1 MVTIWWSATSVIH
14 YSFLNPGETI
24 TSEKYAQQMDKLHQK
39 LQGLQLALVNRV
51 SPIFHDNTQPH
62 VAQLTLQKLNELGYE
77 VLPHS
82 PYSPDLSPTYDHFF
96 KHLDNLF
103 KENTSTTS
111 RRQKMLPKSLLNPD
125 F

>member
-1 MVTIWWSATSVIH
+1 MIIVWWSAAGLIH
-14 YSFLNPGETI
+14 CSFLNPGETI

-82 PYSPDLSPTYDHFF
+82 PYSPDLSPTYYHFF